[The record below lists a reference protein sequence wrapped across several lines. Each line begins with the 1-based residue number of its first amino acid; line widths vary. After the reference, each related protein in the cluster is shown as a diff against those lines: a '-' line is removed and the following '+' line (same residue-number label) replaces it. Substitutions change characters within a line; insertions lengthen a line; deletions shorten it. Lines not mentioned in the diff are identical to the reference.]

1 MLFFDIE
8 FSMFLSLFWTIWG
21 STRRAKF
28 VLWQTFGYPGLTLA
42 AHLAHLAPHL
52 QIFDPIMANLTV
64 WGLIWRAFWSLKITI
79 WRAWK
84 HINLILKW
92 DNLSRQWIDLKTEPI
107 HLQSPEFKLIHF
119 QSAMIYRNN
128 AKQLNV
134 SSVEHGCRI
143 STASQCK
150 IANSVPLKVFMDIS
164 TLFALR
170 SNVNW
175 QKKSK
180 CLRSRISR
188 LALKASPNSLVKW

>member
-1 MLFFDIE
+1 MLFLDIE
-8 FSMFLSLFWTIWG
+8 FSMFLSVFWMIWG

-28 VLWQTFGYPGLTLA
+28 VFWQTFGYPGLTLA

-52 QIFDPIMANLTV
+52 LIFDPIMANLTM
-64 WGLIWRAFWSLKITI
+64 WELIWRAFRSLKITI

-92 DNLSRQWIDLKTEPI
+92 DNLSWQWIDLKTEPI

-119 QSAMIYRNN
+119 QNAMIYRNN

-134 SSVEHGCRI
+134 SSIEHGCRI

-150 IANSVPLKVFMDIS
+150 IANSVQLLGLDGHFDSVC
-164 TLFALR
+164 TGH
-170 SNVNW
+170 
-175 QKKSK
+175 
-180 CLRSRISR
+180 
-188 LALKASPNSLVKW
+188 